1 MILPNDILIR
11 ATSDGQTVWVSQRM
25 VCEVCDIPEETLR
38 KGIKRYK
45 SSLPPSW
52 RKVADQSD
60 FFLGKK
66 EGKAWRWGRKGGQ
79 YYYDYDH
86 IPNRKPTCYR
96 DLLPS
101 KEELIGAVEGQ
112 NLRGSRERQAEQR
125 RMIREQ
131 VQLLIDNT
139 DIAYYEEYKVGDLT
153 VYTQDKARQMAVSV
167 AWCRF
172 LKRALSRNVDTN

>member
-25 VCEVCDIPEETLR
+25 VCEVCDSPEETLR
-38 KGIKRYK
+38 KGIERYE

-96 DLLPS
+96 DMLPS
-101 KEELIGAVEGQ
+101 KEIG
-112 NLRGSRERQAEQR
+112 
-125 RMIREQ
+125 
-131 VQLLIDNT
+131 
-139 DIAYYEEYKVGDLT
+139 
-153 VYTQDKARQMAVSV
+153 
-167 AWCRF
+167 
-172 LKRALSRNVDTN
+172 RAHV